1 MYTSFRCFSACT
13 MIENV
18 TYDATIEHYNTLLQY
33 DATKL
38 THRPCDWRRA
48 IFLQADPASAQSRLD
63 SYLILFPPGEQFDK
77 QTTQRR
83 AEGRQ
88 DRLIRLTGKTLL
100 VLLPSMPDSL
110 YQLCTMNCGRRQGLN
125 FLAGRERV
133 TILRYEGIWRYKYHT
148 QISSCEAD

>member
-1 MYTSFRCFSACT
+1 MT
-13 MIENV
+13 
-18 TYDATIEHYNTLLQY
+18 LQY
-33 DATKL
+33 DATIWRYNTTLPYGPTKL
-38 THRPCDWRRA
+38 THHPCDWRRA

-88 DRLIRLTGKTLL
+88 DRLFKLTGKTPL

-110 YQLCTMNCGRRQGLN
+110 HHICTMNCGRRQALS

-133 TILRYEGIWRYKYHT
+133 TILRKDSIWRYKYHT
-148 QISSCEAD
+148 QFSSCEAD